1 MSGDLFSSNRLIV
14 TNDGSFNGNVILG
27 GKLTSGN
34 GLSISSGTITLPN
47 NSIND
52 GALSTNIV
60 LLDSSQT
67 ITGIKTFTT
76 SPAISSIS
84 NSGTITLPTGTDTLA
99 TLAGTESFTNKT
111 ITTSGLL
118 TANAGVTVTGDASFN
133 SRIYLPEN
141 SLYVGGSLFTGSSG
155 TGSSAFTTDI
165 SGSGN
170 LYIAKNIG
178 FGVSGSHFNVD
189 ISGTVNINGKIV
201 SGLNLPDNSQL
212 MTATPPLDFSNN
224 FLSEYTLRFDAG
236 STIQI
241 KNISMSSNGE
251 YQTAV
256 GYNAAGVGKIYNS
269 YDYGITWKLNTSSTT
284 YTDVAKWIS
293 IAMSSD
299 GKYQYVSAYDPYNS
313 VYPVYS
319 ADYGITWSNSIFF
332 NSLGT
337 TTMGFVATSS
347 DGSCITLSDYGPDT
361 IYVSTN
367 YGSTWIT
374 ITSFANAT
382 ALAMST
388 TGQYQIIG
396 GSPGTYMSRDYGTTW
411 VNTSLPGSF
420 SSYSLSPNGQYI
432 SAGGQYFSSDYGSTW
447 NLSPSSIQASAA
459 FITSN
464 GKCQLG
470 YTNWYDNNYLL
481 KSIDYGNTWNG
492 LLVDYTSSTL
502 YPSHM
507 AITPTGH
514 YATVVSSVGK
524 IYTFTTPYINLI
536 SSNNFISYGDASL
549 NSRLYVSG
557 DASFNSRIYLPENS
571 LYVGGSLFTGTSSSA
586 FTTDISTD
594 SRLFV
599 GADASFG
606 GKLFVAGDTSMNGDL
621 TLGGNLTAK
630 NITFSS
636 NSILDSALSNNI
648 ALLNSTQSFS
658 GVKTFTTA
666 PVISSISNTGTITL
680 PTSSDTLVGRDT
692 TDTLTNKTLTAPIIS
707 SIINN
712 SNTITMPTVTSTLAT
727 LEGTETFTNKTIT
740 TSGLL
745 TANAGLTVSSDAT
758 LNNRLFV
765 TSDVSMNGNV
775 YLAKDLTVGGNLSV
789 KQYSTNLTVYTISYE
804 FIVAQDMSL
813 NGRLFLHGDASLN
826 KRLFVSEDASFGSK
840 LFVAG
845 DISLNGNLKLDG
857 ILTSGS
863 GLTVSSGTIILPSNS
878 IADAALSTNVD
889 LLNSAQTFSG
899 IKTFSAAPVI
909 STITNTGT
917 ITLPTST
924 DTLVGRATTDTL
936 TNKTLT
942 APVIS
947 TITNTGTITL
957 PTSTDTLVGRA
968 TTDTLT
974 NKTLT
979 APVISTITNTG
990 TITLPTSTDTLVG
1003 RATTDTLTNK
1013 TLTAPVIS
1021 TITNNSNTITLPT
1034 VASTLATLSG
1044 TETFTNKTITTSG
1057 LLTASAGFTLTGD
1070 ASLNTRLFVN
1080 GDVSFNSRLYVNSL
1094 TKVSSI
1100 SESFTSLSTAS
1111 TTTYSFDYSTGA
1123 IFYLQNC
1130 PSANFTT
1137 TITNVP
1143 SDLNRTYVFT
1153 IVYPATTKIYSN
1165 SISINSA
1172 TAFTP
1177 YYSGG
1182 APTLTSG
1189 SYISQT
1195 FSLLRTSTGNT
1206 SANVVVLTSITAYY

>member
-14 TNDGSFNGNVILG
+14 TNDGSFNGNVTLG
-27 GKLTSGN
+27 GKIVSGN
-34 GLSISSGTITLPN
+34 GLSISSGAITLPN
-47 NSIND
+47 NSIDDN
-52 GALSTNIV
+52 ALSTNIV

-133 SRIYLPEN
+133 SRIYLSEN
-141 SLYVGGSLFTGSSG
+141 SLYVGGSLFTG
-155 TGSSAFTTDI
+155 GSS
-165 SGSGN
+165 S
-170 LYIAKNIG
+170 
-178 FGVSGSHFNVD
+178 
-189 ISGTVNINGKIV
+189 
-201 SGLNLPDNSQL
+201 
-212 MTATPPLDFSNN
+212 
-224 FLSEYTLRFDAG
+224 
-236 STIQI
+236 
-241 KNISMSSNGE
+241 
-251 YQTAV
+251 
-256 GYNAAGVGKIYNS
+256 
-269 YDYGITWKLNTSSTT
+269 
-284 YTDVAKWIS
+284 
-293 IAMSSD
+293 
-299 GKYQYVSAYDPYNS
+299 
-313 VYPVYS
+313 
-319 ADYGITWSNSIFF
+319 
-332 NSLGT
+332 
-337 TTMGFVATSS
+337 
-347 DGSCITLSDYGPDT
+347 
-361 IYVSTN
+361 
-367 YGSTWIT
+367 
-374 ITSFANAT
+374 
-382 ALAMST
+382 
-388 TGQYQIIG
+388 
-396 GSPGTYMSRDYGTTW
+396 
-411 VNTSLPGSF
+411 
-420 SSYSLSPNGQYI
+420 
-432 SAGGQYFSSDYGSTW
+432 
-447 NLSPSSIQASAA
+447 
-459 FITSN
+459 
-464 GKCQLG
+464 
-470 YTNWYDNNYLL
+470 
-481 KSIDYGNTWNG
+481 
-492 LLVDYTSSTL
+492 
-502 YPSHM
+502 
-507 AITPTGH
+507 
-514 YATVVSSVGK
+514 
-524 IYTFTTPYINLI
+524 
-536 SSNNFISYGDASL
+536 
-549 NSRLYVSG
+549 
-557 DASFNSRIYLPENS
+557 
-571 LYVGGSLFTGTSSSA
+571 SSSA

-599 GADASFG
+599 GSDASFS
-606 GKLFVAGDTSMNGDL
+606 GKLFVVGDTSMNGDL
-621 TLGGNLTAK
+621 TLGGNLTVK
-630 NITFSS
+630 NVTFSS

-666 PVISSISNTGTITL
+666 PVISSISNTGTLTL

-947 TITNTGTITL
+947 TITN
-957 PTSTDTLVGRA
+957 
-968 TTDTLT
+968 
-974 NKTLT
+974 
-979 APVISTITNTG
+979 
-990 TITLPTSTDTLVG
+990 
-1003 RATTDTLTNK
+1003 
-1013 TLTAPVIS
+1013 
-1021 TITNNSNTITLPT
+1021 NSNTITLPT